1 VRNFKKCAAVLS
13 FLALSVGVCSVASA
27 QQVTPGQTEAVGFI
41 GGVTDGGGF
50 TLGGGIHHALNPRWL
65 FDGELAHLTGGN
77 DAQGVVQ
84 GFGVAIESSAMSVDM
99 NAHYL
104 FPQSTNQ
111 KFTPYVLGGLGFLR
125 VSASTTFFGVRN
137 SVSDTQVGLNIG
149 AGLRWQTGG
158 HWGVRPEMKVLVA
171 DKSTVRFS
179 TGLYQQFGR

>member
-1 VRNFKKCAAVLS
+1 VSNFKKCAAVLV
-13 FLALSVGVCSVASA
+13 FLFLSVGVCSVASA

-50 TLGGGIHHALNPRWL
+50 TLGGGIHYAVNPRWL
-65 FDGELAHLTGGN
+65 FDSELAYLTGGN
-77 DAQGVVQ
+77 DVQGVVQ
-84 GFGVAIESSAMSVDM
+84 GFGVGIESSAMSVDM

-171 DKSTVRFS
+171 DNSSVRFS
-179 TGLYQQFGR
+179 TGLYYQFGR